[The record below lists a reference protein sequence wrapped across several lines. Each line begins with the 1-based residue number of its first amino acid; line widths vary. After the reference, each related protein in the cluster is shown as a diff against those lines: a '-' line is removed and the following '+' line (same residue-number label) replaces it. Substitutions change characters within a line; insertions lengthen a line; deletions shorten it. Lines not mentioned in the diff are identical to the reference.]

1 MKDVNLVLA
10 DHTGFGR
17 ILLCEHGSIHFTVG
31 PVTLNLEPAAFLQ
44 MAALIRNATERLSV
58 IREASKS
65 SEDLFQMLE
74 SSPSRMMH

>member
-10 DHTGFGR
+10 DHSWFGR

-44 MAALIRNATERLSV
+44 MAALIRNAAEQLCS
-58 IREASKS
+58 IRESSKTP
-65 SEDLFQMLE
+65 EDQFQMLG
-74 SSPSRMMH
+74 SSPSQMMH